1 MNSISAEGRLT
12 KDGEIK
18 EFGEARVL
26 KLSVADSVGFGEREK
41 TNFYSLDVR
50 GKLADLLLDKAVKG
64 APVFFSG
71 VLTTSEYNG
80 KTYLNVDTK
89 SIVIK
94 KYDRQ
99 GGGGQS
105 RPAPQSRPASP
116 ETEDDMPF

>member
-1 MNSISAEGRLT
+1 MNTITADGRLT

-99 GGGGQS
+99 GGGQS

>member
-1 MNSISAEGRLT
+1 MNTITVDGRLT

-26 KLSVADSVGFGEREK
+26 KLSVADGVGFGEREK

-50 GKLADLLLDKAVKG
+50 GKLADLLVEKAVKG

-80 KTYLNVDTK
+80 KTYLNIDTK
-89 SIVIK
+89 SVIIK
-94 KYDRQ
+94 KHQ
-99 GGGGQS
+99 GASGGS
-105 RPAPQSRPASP
+105 RPAPRAAPQTS